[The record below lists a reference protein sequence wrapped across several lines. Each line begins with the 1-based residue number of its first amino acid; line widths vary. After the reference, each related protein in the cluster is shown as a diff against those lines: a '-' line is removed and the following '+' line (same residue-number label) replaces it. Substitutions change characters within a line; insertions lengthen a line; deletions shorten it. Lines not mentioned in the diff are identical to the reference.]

1 MQIILQI
8 FVIYNYLIMD
18 LLNNST
24 KYQKYLDRIN
34 EYKKIADKN
43 QAFSSIKG
51 RVENLSQDLKS
62 KKDRDFYRHIH
73 LGLLVLSILVAA
85 CCLYFNRYFSAT
97 LLLAGALASKYLYT
111 HTLKSLIKHT
121 SEEKA
126 MEQTE
131 KAFDLKLFHHMQYL
145 KNGIELK
152 SARISIVRYS
162 FMAIFPI
169 ILVSI
174 VSLSGL
180 ATSVSTFVLSSLA
193 ILMACLFWFYF
204 FKDDL
209 DELDYQEME
218 LQEYI
223 HDFMINQHQ
232 PSQTNKSGE
241 SDADINSK
249 YAQLS
254 VG

>member
-1 MQIILQI
+1 
-8 FVIYNYLIMD
+8 MD

-34 EYKKIADKN
+34 EYKEISDKN
-43 QAFSSIKG
+43 QAFSAIKG

-73 LGLLVLSILVAA
+73 VGLLMVSAIVAA
-85 CCLYFNRYFSAT
+85 ICFYKSMYFAGI
-97 LLLAGALASKYLYT
+97 LLLAGIAVSKYLYT

-121 SEEKA
+121 SDELA
-126 MEQTE
+126 MEQSE

-152 SARISIVRYS
+152 SARIAIVRYS
-162 FMAIFPI
+162 YMAIFPI
-169 ILVSI
+169 LLVSI
-174 VSLSGL
+174 VSFSSL
-180 ATSVSTFVLSSLA
+180 ASSVSLFIQSTLA
-193 ILMACLFWFYF
+193 ILMACIFWFYF

-223 HDFMINQHQ
+223 HDFMMNNNN
-232 PSQTNKSGE
+232 PKEVEDKSNE
-241 SDADINSK
+241 SSLDINSQFS
-249 YAQLS
+249 QLS